1 MQRTGRHLNLFSAL
15 AIIYGGIATGSG
27 IYHAALAQPESVA
40 GDTTDSAQASSNT
53 SELRPVSIVDK
64 ALSAYGGAE
73 AAAALGRGTAV
84 VGKEYEAESLKGQ
97 TASDLDGS
105 NADGNFRVLRKGA
118 LWRLDHEKS
127 AGLSE
132 GFDGN
137 GAWVKSGATTE
148 DLAADTASL
157 LNWQTMSPATV
168 LLETKRAIEEGGQ
181 EVAVTCA
188 GKVDYNGSSVYRID
202 VKSIGQGNANNS
214 SNAFSLYIEPSSFQV
229 TAMEFTLAGGSKK
242 VNLEYSQY
250 KPAMS
255 TVYPFRILR
264 KVNGRAD
271 HLLIATDAS
280 LSTASAKGD
289 FDRPGGSFKLSRPV
303 VLPFD
308 YSQRELL
315 VKGRINNGEELDFL
329 FDTGASETIID
340 RRVAAENFL
349 LKEGMASLTALSGAV
364 SLNTTTIGRLELGN
378 LVVND
383 LDSRILDLSGQ
394 SRNLGRR
401 LAGIIGT
408 NVISRY
414 VVAIDYGK
422 TQITFY
428 DADSYV
434 RPQDLVILPF
444 TKRSAPVVKIKIG
457 GKEEVQMLVD
467 TGAAFN
473 NLPASVALRYVGQG
487 ASMRMTEGTGLDGK
501 AVKLGRLSLDNVSI
515 GGRPL
520 RKTDFTYTLQEPPP
534 KVGGGGAG
542 KPGEA
547 QSQGFFQ
554 TTNLGIVGNP
564 MLENFL
570 VFVDYKFQRLLLKPS
585 AVVKLRSD
593 IENAISTGDD
603 QLIQKRDFRL
613 SEAAYQKAL
622 LAASSGGDKRNEARV
637 LGRLG
642 NLRRMMAKDLNRPE
656 HSKAAYD
663 YFVRAQNLSKTLG
676 APEIEG
682 RILADWSLLY
692 LDNGQVE
699 NAKQT
704 MDRALF
710 LAPQDAGVNV
720 DCSVHLFKSQRFPE
734 MQRYIEKALFLEPS
748 NWQALWYQVKLSE
761 TFGDTLKATSTL
773 KEILHYYPW
782 SKLAQE
788 KLKGIES
795 PPKPQAVAPTNGDT
809 STTSSSSSS
818 SSSTNRRAPLNFGPG
833 QAQSGSVAPT
843 NRASNK
849 FLQQGGRRTFIY
861 GPNTTPGQV
870 PFKR

>member
-1 MQRTGRHLNLFSAL
+1 MQRTGRHLIRFSVLSLFWASG
-15 AIIYGGIATGSG
+15 AICTGMYNS
-27 IYHAALAQPESVA
+27 ALAQPESV
-40 GDTTDSAQASSNT
+40 GDTTDSAQSAPASG
-53 SELRPVSIVDK
+53 ELRPISIVDK

-84 VGKEYEAESLKGQ
+84 VGKEYEAAGLSGQ
-97 TASDLDGS
+97 SANELDGS

-118 LWRLDHEKS
+118 LWRLDHEKA

-148 DLAADTASL
+148 DLAGDTASL
-157 LNWQTMSPATV
+157 LNWQTMSPATI

-188 GKVDYNGSSVYRID
+188 GKVDYNGATVYRID
-202 VKSIGQGNANNS
+202 VKSIAAAGS
-214 SNAFSLYIEPSSFQV
+214 SNSFSLYIEPSSFQV
-229 TAMEFTLAGGSKK
+229 TAMEFTLAGGTKK

-264 KVNGRAD
+264 KVNGRPD

-280 LSTASAKGD
+280 LSNANAKGD
-289 FDRPGGSFKLSRPV
+289 FDRPGGSFKLSRAV

-340 RRVAAENFL
+340 RRVAAESFL
-349 LKEGMASLTALSGAV
+349 LKEGVANLTALSGAV
-364 SLNTTTIGRLELGN
+364 STNTTTIGRLELGN

-383 LDSRILDLSGQ
+383 LDARILDLSGQ

-444 TKRSAPVVKIKIG
+444 TRRSAPVVKIRIG
-457 GKEEVQMLVD
+457 GKEDVQMLVD

-473 NLPASVALRYVGQG
+473 NLPASVAMKYVGQG

-501 AVKLGRLSLDNVSI
+501 AVKLGRISLDNVSI
-515 GGRPL
+515 GGRAI
-520 RKTDFTYTLQEPPP
+520 RKTDFTYTLQEPP
-534 KVGGGGAG
+534 KVGA
-542 KPGEA
+542 KPGESA
-547 QSQGFFQ
+547 SQGFFQ

-593 IENAISTGDD
+593 IESAISTGDD

-692 LDNGQVE
+692 LDNGQLE

-795 PPKPQAVAPTNGDT
+795 PPKPQAVAPT
-809 STTSSSSSS
+809 TTQTGNSS
-818 SSSTNRRAPLNFGPG
+818 APLNFG
-833 QAQSGSVAPT
+833 QSQPSSNNVAPT